1 MLKAIIFDLDGV
13 IIDSEPVAAKAA
25 LSVFRR
31 HGANADDSYHDQFI
45 GGTTM
50 QMIETAI
57 KDFHFSMSAE
67 ELLNE
72 VETEKKALLK
82 EEGYILS
89 PGVTALLK
97 NLYQNGYHVAIV
109 SSSGLSEIEK
119 AVKALG
125 IKKYFKKLI
134 SASQVKNPKPAPDT
148 FLFALKEL
156 GIKAEE
162 AMVVEDCDIGVE
174 SAKAA
179 GITCVGYMNPHSG
192 KQELKSADVL
202 LESFETIDY
211 RFFKNVHSRSNGIP
225 ITIANTKHLVIA
237 EMSVEDVEMMYEI
250 YKDPEVRK
258 YVPGIDEYM
267 EYEMEKQ
274 AAYIRNV
281 YSFYGYGIWGV
292 YSKTSKKLIGRC
304 GIENQMVDG
313 KEEITL
319 SYLLD
324 KEHWG
329 FGYARECCKAV
340 FEYAKNELDI
350 KRIVAVI
357 DKDNTRSIDTAKNL
371 NMVYEKDTEYKGR
384 PCELYAIS
392 L

>member
-13 IIDSEPVAAKAA
+13 ILDNEPQKGMAA
-25 LSVFRR
+25 LNVFSR
-31 HGANADDSYHDQFI
+31 HGAEPDDNYYEPFI
-45 GGTTM
+45 GDTARH
-50 QMIETAI
+50 MIQTAI
-57 KDFHFSMSAE
+57 RDFHFTLSEE

-72 VETEKKALLK
+72 VETEKRALLK
-82 EEGYILS
+82 AEGYTIS
-89 PGVTALLK
+89 PGAVALLK
-97 NLYQNGYHVAIV
+97 NLYQNGYYTAIV
-109 SSSGLSEIEK
+109 SSSPLSEMERAI
-119 AVKALG
+119 KALG
-125 IKKYFKKLI
+125 IKKYLKKLI
-134 SASQVKNPKPAPDT
+134 SSAQSKEPEQDI
-148 FLFALKEL
+148 FQLALKEL
-156 GIKAEE
+156 GVKAEE
-162 AMVVEDCDIGVE
+162 AMAVEDTETGVNA
-174 SAKAA
+174 AKAA
-179 GITCVGYMNPHSG
+179 GMTCVGYLNPHSG
-192 KQELKSADVL
+192 SQEMKKADVL

-237 EMSVEDVEMMYEI
+237 EMTVEDVEMMYEI

-258 YVPGIDEYM
+258 YVAGIDEYM

-274 AAYIRNV
+274 AAYIKNV

-329 FGYARECCKAV
+329 FGYALECCRAV

-357 DKDNTRSIDTAKNL
+357 DKDNRRSLETAKNL
-371 NMVYEKDTEYKGR
+371 NMEYEKDIEYKGR
-384 PCELYAIS
+384 ACKVYSIS

>member
-1 MLKAIIFDLDGV
+1 MLKAIIFDMDGV
-13 IIDSEPVAAKAA
+13 LIDSEAQHARAA
-25 LSVFRR
+25 LNVFRR
-31 HGANADDSYHDQFI
+31 HGANPDVHYHDQFV
-45 GGTTM
+45 GGSTKH
-50 QMIETAI
+50 MIETAI
-57 KDFHFSMSAE
+57 KDFHFSISLE
-67 ELLNE
+67 ELQNE
-72 VETEKKALLK
+72 VEAEQKAILK
-82 EEGYILS
+82 SEGYTIS
-89 PGVTALLK
+89 PGIEELLK
-97 NLYQNGYHVAIV
+97 NLYQNGYHTAVA
-109 SSSGLSEIEK
+109 SSSSPAEIEK

-134 SASQVKNPKPAPDT
+134 SSAQAKHPKPAPDT

-156 GIKAEE
+156 GIKADE
-162 AMVVEDCDIGVE
+162 AMVVEDSELGVE
-174 SAKAA
+174 AAKAA
-179 GITCVGYMNPHSG
+179 GISCVGYVNPNSG
-192 KQELKSADVL
+192 NQDLKKADVL

-225 ITIANTKHLVIA
+225 ITIANTKHLIIS

-267 EYEMEKQ
+267 EYEIEKLT
-274 AAYIRNV
+274 AYIKNV

-292 YSKTSKKLIGRC
+292 YSKTSKRLIGRC

-319 SYLLD
+319 SYILD

-329 FGYARECCKAV
+329 FGYALECCRAV

-357 DKDNTRSIDTAKNL
+357 DKENVRSLETAKNL
-371 NMVYEKDTEYKGR
+371 GMTYEKETEYKGR
-384 PCELYAIS
+384 ACELYAIS